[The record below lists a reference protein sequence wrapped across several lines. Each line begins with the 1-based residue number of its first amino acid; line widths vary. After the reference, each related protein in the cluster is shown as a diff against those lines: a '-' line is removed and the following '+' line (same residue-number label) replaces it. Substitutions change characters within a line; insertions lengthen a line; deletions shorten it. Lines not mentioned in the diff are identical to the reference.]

1 MNLYSLTGLGLS
13 PSACFSQSS
22 NLCKAPFKFAGSL
35 RNNQI
40 PTGPGKRY
48 SIP

>member
-1 MNLYSLTGLGLS
+1 MSLYSLTGLRLP

-22 NLCKAPFKFAGSL
+22 NLCKVRLKIAGSL
-35 RNNQI
+35 CNNPI
-40 PTGPGKRY
+40 PTMPGKRY